1 MRGKTILVIDDDLNI
16 RKMTE
21 HMFTREGARV
31 ITASDGLD
39 GLRKFYEYR
48 PDLII
53 LDIMMPEEDGWETCR
68 SLRKFSD
75 VPIVML
81 TALKTDEDITRG
93 LNYGADDFVTKPF
106 SPGVLL
112 ARARA
117 VLRRTEAYTAEGKP
131 FKYSDGYLTID
142 MHVRRVFIKGQPVKL
157 TPTEFQLLVYLAQN
171 PGRVLTLQ
179 QILENVWG
187 WEYQDSLEYVH
198 VYMSHLRK
206 KIEEDPKQ
214 PKYIVTE
221 HGTGY
226 RFEKQYP

>member
-1 MRGKTILVIDDDLNI
+1 MRDKTILVVDDDLNI
-16 RKMTE
+16 RKMAE
-21 HMFTREGARV
+21 HIFAKEGARV
-31 ITASDGLD
+31 FTASNGLD
-39 GLRKFYEYR
+39 GLRKFYAHK

-68 SLRKFSD
+68 NIRKFSD
-75 VPIVML
+75 VPIIIL

-117 VLRRTEAYTAEGKP
+117 VLRRTETFTTGDKP
-131 FKYSDGYLTID
+131 FIYSDSYLTID
-142 MHVRRVFIKGQPVKL
+142 LDARRVIISGQPVKL
-157 TPTEFQLLVYLAQN
+157 TPIEFQLLAYLVKN
-171 PGRVLTLQ
+171 PGRVLSLQ

-198 VYMSHLRK
+198 VYIYHLRK

-214 PKYIVTE
+214 PKYIMTE
-221 HGTGY
+221 HGIGY

>member
-1 MRGKTILVIDDDLNI
+1 MRDKTILVIDDDLNI
-16 RKMTE
+16 CKMTE
-21 HMFTREGARV
+21 HIFVKEGARV
-31 ITASDGLD
+31 FTASSGLD
-39 GLRKFYEYR
+39 GMRKFYKHR

-68 SLRKFSD
+68 NIRKFSD
-75 VPIVML
+75 VPIIML

-93 LNYGADDFVTKPF
+93 LNNGADDFVTKPF

-117 VLRRTEAYTAEGKP
+117 VLRRTEAPTTVGKP
-131 FKYSDGYLTID
+131 FIYSDGYLTID
-142 MHVRRVFIKGQPVKL
+142 LDARRVIINGQLVKM
-157 TPTEFQLLVYLAQN
+157 TPTEFQLLAYLAKN

-214 PKYIVTE
+214 PRYIMTE
-221 HGTGY
+221 YGIGY
-226 RFEKQYP
+226 RFEKQYQ

>member
-21 HMFTREGARV
+21 HLFAKEGAQV
-31 ITASDGLD
+31 FTATNGID
-39 GLRKFYEYR
+39 GLRKFYEHR

-68 SLRKFSD
+68 NIRKFSD

-117 VLRRTEAYTAEGKP
+117 VLRRTGAYVAEDKP
-131 FKYSDGYLTID
+131 FMYSDGYLTID
-142 MHVRRVFIKGQPVKL
+142 LRAHRVIIKGQPVKL

-171 PGRVLTLQ
+171 PGRILTIQ

-198 VYMSHLRK
+198 VYMSHVRK